1 VTALWRGHGLL
12 LILMANRTT
21 RTRRLTQPALRWSRR
36 TAVGLIVVVL
46 GVAPLTGC
54 GEDELVARTTL
65 APIQPSSYVVRDPVV
80 TSTTLAEDETQ
91 PVTLIT
97 SDGRSQVEQ
106 EYLIVA
112 GDSVSA
118 IANLY
123 GITGEEIA
131 RYNDWPNGIFQS
143 IFPGQVIRIPPL
155 ALVPGTTET
164 PVVNEDGTPT
174 QTSVAVAAE
183 ECLEGIYVLVAG
195 DMPFRVA
202 ERFGVTL
209 DALNFANRNTS
220 GYGRFVVG
228 TRVRIPCAE

>member
-1 VTALWRGHGLL
+1 VL
-12 LILMANRTT
+12 
-21 RTRRLTQPALRWSRR
+21 
-36 TAVGLIVVVL
+36 GLIVVML
-46 GVAPLTGC
+46 GVAPLAAC
-54 GEDELVARTTL
+54 GDDELAARTTL

-80 TSTTLAEDETQ
+80 TSTSVVEGETE
-91 PVTLIT
+91 PASLIT

-106 EYLIVA
+106 EYVIAA

-118 IANLY
+118 IASLY

-131 RYNDWPNGIFQS
+131 RYNDWPNGVFQP
-143 IFPGQVIRIPPL
+143 IFPGQTIRIPPL
-155 ALVPGTTET
+155 ALVPGAIEA
-164 PVVNEDGTPT
+164 PVVNEDGTPA
-174 QTSVAVAAE
+174 QTTVPVAAE

-220 GYGRFVVG
+220 GYGSFIVG